1 MSATGEVTTLIQA
14 WAKGDLAARARVVPL
29 LYHELKRVARGQ
41 LGRHDA
47 PTLEAT
53 VLLHEALLKLLGD
66 RPPARDSEHFLAVG
80 ARAMRQVLV
89 DHARRRAAEK
99 RGSGVALESLD
110 EIDGEA
116 LAAELPLLD
125 GVDLIALGQALAELE
140 SLAPAAAR
148 VVELRA
154 FLGLTI
160 DETARALELHP
171 SKVNRE
177 WDFGRAWLRDR
188 LGAFDEARDDVA
200 PPVR

>member
-1 MSATGEVTTLIQA
+1 MSGPGEVTTLIQA
-14 WAKGDLAARARVVPL
+14 WDAGDIAARARVVPL

-53 VLLHEALLKLLGD
+53 VLLHEALLKLLGE
-66 RPPARDSEHFLAVG
+66 RPPAHDTQHFLAVG
-80 ARAMRQVLV
+80 ARAMRQVIV
-89 DHARRRAAEK
+89 DHARRRSAEK
-99 RGSGVALESLD
+99 RGGGLLLESLD

-116 LAAELPLLD
+116 LAGELPLLD
-125 GVDLIALGQALAELE
+125 GVDLIALGQALADLE
-140 SLAPAAAR
+140 SLDPAAAR
-148 VVELRA
+148 VVEMRA

-160 DETARALELHP
+160 EETARALDLHP

-188 LGAFDEARDDVA
+188 LGAFDEACGRNGA
-200 PPVR
+200 PAG